1 MESAFPLI
9 FGLHQTYEI
18 SFLLISAV
26 FDLHIHRDTTDT
38 AKCISPVASPAE
50 LAATN
55 SAGQGASGVG
65 QPDEDT
71 GISAVG

>member
-1 MESAFPLI
+1 MV
-9 FGLHQTYEI
+9 FGSI
-18 SFLLISAV
+18 VSAV
-26 FDLHIHRDTTDT
+26 FDLNIHPDTPDT

-71 GISAVG
+71 GISAGG

>member
-1 MESAFPLI
+1 MV
-9 FGLHQTYEI
+9 FGSI
-18 SFLLISAV
+18 VSAV